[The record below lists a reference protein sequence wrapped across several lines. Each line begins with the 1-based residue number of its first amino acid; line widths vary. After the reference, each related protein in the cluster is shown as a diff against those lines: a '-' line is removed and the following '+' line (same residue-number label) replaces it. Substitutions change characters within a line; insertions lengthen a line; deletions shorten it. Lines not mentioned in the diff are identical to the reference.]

1 MKIIFIT
8 GGSRSGKSS
17 YAITLSEGHGGR
29 KAFIATA
36 EPLDDEMHLRIDAH
50 KRQRPDVWET
60 FEEPVH
66 LAETIAGLMTQYEV
80 ILIDCLTLWL
90 TNIFMREPFPESGT
104 ITSTIDD
111 FISKIKK
118 LQAAESAELKD
129 THLYLVS
136 NEVGM
141 SIVPENKLARV
152 FRDAAG
158 VLNQQVAAISDEV
171 YLVVSGLPLKLK

>member
-17 YAITLSEGHGGR
+17 YAIKLSERHSGA

-36 EPLDDEMHLRIDAH
+36 QALDDEMRLRIDTH

-60 FEEPVH
+60 FEEPLH
-66 LAETIAGLMTQYEV
+66 LAQTIARLVETHEV

-90 TNIFMREPFPESGT
+90 TNIFMREPFPEIET
-104 ITSTIDD
+104 ITRDIDAC
-111 FISKIKK
+111 ISSIKK
-118 LQAAESAELKD
+118 LKDAASND

-141 SIVPENKLARV
+141 SIVPDNKLARL

-158 VLNQQVAAISDEV
+158 WLNQQAAAIADEV